1 MDANAIVGVILLI
14 GSTAA
19 IAILTLWSR
28 KRIDRIAQ
36 KKSSSARQ
44 IIQEMKNG
52 E

>member
-1 MDANAIVGVILLI
+1 MDPNAIIGVILLI
-14 GSTAA
+14 GSASA

-28 KRIDRIAQ
+28 KRIDRISE
-36 KKSSSARQ
+36 KKSSSARE